1 METTPQH
8 KLRGL
13 LIAGTSSVAFGF
25 IPLFTLPLM
34 AIGLRT
40 PSILTYR
47 FLFAALAMFPLL
59 LYKKIDLRLTVRE
72 IGVLLSLGLVYIASA
87 MGLQLGYHYMPSG
100 VATVVH
106 FTYPVYVI
114 LLMLLFYRQRPT
126 RVMILAILLAFFGV
140 LCLSGLG
147 LEKVDRR
154 FLIGMLIVA
163 PTGLAY
169 ASYMVIVN
177 KSVVRTMNN
186 IKLSFYALLACG
198 SGFLVIALFW
208 GGLQGIPSLEAW
220 GLTIALAII
229 PTVVANITL
238 VEGVKL
244 IGSTMSAILGALEP
258 LTAVVIGFL
267 VFDEVLTPLR
277 IVGVL
282 LIILSVLLIALSGR
296 IAYFFKVWH
305 LRKRH
310 R

>member
-59 LYKKIDLRLTVRE
+59 LYKMIDLRLTGRE
-72 IGVLLSLGLVYIASA
+72 IGVLISLGLVYIASA

-114 LLMLLFYRQRPT
+114 LLMLIFYKQRPT
-126 RVMILAILLAFFGV
+126 RVMVLAILFAFLGV

-220 GLTIALAII
+220 GLTIALALI
-229 PTVVANITL
+229 PTVVANI
-238 VEGVKL
+238 KL

-267 VFDEVLTPLR
+267 VFDEVLTSLR
-277 IVGVL
+277 IVGIL

-296 IAYFFKVWH
+296 IAYFLKVSR

>member
-1 METTPQH
+1 METAPQH

-13 LIAGTSSVAFGF
+13 IIAGGSSVAFGF
-25 IPLFTLPLM
+25 IPLFTLPM
-34 AIGLRT
+34 MGMGLRT
-40 PSILTYR
+40 PSILAYR
-47 FLFAALAMFPLL
+47 FLIAALVMLPLL
-59 LYKKIDLRLTVRE
+59 LYKKIDLRLTARE
-72 IGVLLSLGLVYIASA
+72 AGVLLSLGLIYVCSA

-114 LLMLLFYRQRPT
+114 LLMLLLYKQKPAGITIF
-126 RVMILAILLAFFGV
+126 AILLAFVGV

-147 LEKVDRR
+147 VEQVDRR

-186 IKLSFYALLACG
+186 IKLSFYALLVCG

-208 GGLQGIPSLEAW
+208 GGLQAIPSLEAW
-220 GLTIALAII
+220 GLMLALAII

-238 VEGVKL
+238 VEGVKQ

-258 LTAVVIGFL
+258 LTAVVIGLL
-267 VFDEVLTPLR
+267 VFDEGLTLLR
-277 IVGVL
+277 LVGIL
-282 LIILSVLLIALSGR
+282 LIITSVLLIALSGR
-296 IAYFFKVWH
+296 IAYRIRVWR
-305 LRKRH
+305 LRQRH
-310 R
+310 H

>member
-1 METTPQH
+1 METSPQH

-59 LYKKIDLRLTVRE
+59 LYKKIDLRLTGRE

-126 RVMILAILLAFFGV
+126 RVMILAILLAFLGV

-198 SGFLVIALFW
+198 R
-208 GGLQGIPSLEAW
+208 IPSDCSL
-220 GLTIALAII
+220 
-229 PTVVANITL
+229 
-238 VEGVKL
+238 
-244 IGSTMSAILGALEP
+244 LGRPARDSF
-258 LTAVVIGFL
+258 A
-267 VFDEVLTPLR
+267 
-277 IVGVL
+277 
-282 LIILSVLLIALSGR
+282 
-296 IAYFFKVWH
+296 
-305 LRKRH
+305 
-310 R
+310 

>member
-1 METTPQH
+1 MDPTPQH

-13 LIAGTSSVAFGF
+13 MIAGASSVAFGF
-25 IPLFTLPLM
+25 IPLFTLPM
-34 AIGLRT
+34 MRMGLRT
-40 PSILTYR
+40 PSILAYR
-47 FLFAALAMFPLL
+47 FLIAALVMFPIL
-59 LYKKIDLRLTVRE
+59 LYKKIDLRLTLRE
-72 IGVLLSLGLVYIASA
+72 AGILLSLGLIYVCSA

-100 VATVVH
+100 IATVVH

-114 LLMLLFYRQRPT
+114 LLMLIIYKQKPAGITLF
-126 RVMILAILLAFFGV
+126 AIALAFFGV

-147 LEKVDRR
+147 LETVDSR

-186 IKLSFYALLACG
+186 IKLSFYALLTCG

-220 GLTIALAII
+220 GLTIALALI

-238 VEGVKL
+238 VEGVKQ

-296 IAYFFKVWH
+296 IAYFLKVSR

-310 R
+310 H

>member
-1 METTPQH
+1 
-8 KLRGL
+8 
-13 LIAGTSSVAFGF
+13 
-25 IPLFTLPLM
+25 
-34 AIGLRT
+34 
-40 PSILTYR
+40 
-47 FLFAALAMFPLL
+47 
-59 LYKKIDLRLTVRE
+59 
-72 IGVLLSLGLVYIASA
+72 
-87 MGLQLGYHYMPSG
+87 
-100 VATVVH
+100 
-106 FTYPVYVI
+106 
-114 LLMLLFYRQRPT
+114 
-126 RVMILAILLAFFGV
+126 MILAILLAFLGV

-277 IVGVL
+277 LVGIL

-296 IAYFFKVWH
+296 IAYFLKVSH